1 VLTPSDDPAASVDV
15 EMVDPSHW
23 LLGCDQDALVWGANT
38 AIIDCEVIQFADA
51 VPIGP
56 GQFRLSGLLRGR
68 DGTEFATAGHSA
80 DEWFVLVESDAL
92 RVIELPSF
100 AVGAQLVARATG
112 PGTEGTDAE
121 ATVGWGGLRPLSGS
135 ALLLDGVQ
143 VVGARA
149 SAIAS
154 PVGGTTVD
162 SEARATIG
170 QLLDALRQ
178 HGLIEN

>member
-1 VLTPSDDPAASVDV
+1 
-15 EMVDPSHW
+15 
-23 LLGCDQDALVWGANT
+23 
-38 AIIDCEVIQFADA
+38 
-51 VPIGP
+51 
-56 GQFRLSGLLRGR
+56 LLRGR